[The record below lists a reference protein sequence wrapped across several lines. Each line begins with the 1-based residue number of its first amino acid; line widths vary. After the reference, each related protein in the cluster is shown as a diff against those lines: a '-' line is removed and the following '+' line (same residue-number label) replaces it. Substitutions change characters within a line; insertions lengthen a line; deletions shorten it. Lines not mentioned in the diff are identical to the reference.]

1 MAKSEL
7 DKHFNLVNASTYF
20 GNLNTGQ
27 FIDSTRHHLNEKN
40 QTFGNI
46 KKIQYNSNNYLGS
59 RESNYGQNK

>member
-27 FIDSTRHHLNEKN
+27 FIDPTRHHLNEKN
-40 QTFGNI
+40 QTFGMPLN
-46 KKIQYNSNNYLGS
+46 QVLYW
-59 RESNYGQNK
+59 RM

>member
-7 DKHFNLVNASTYF
+7 DKHFNLVNDSTYF

-27 FIDSTRHHLNEKN
+27 FIDPTRHHLNQKH

-46 KKIQYNSNNYLGS
+46 NKIQYNSTNYLQS
-59 RESNYGQNK
+59 PESDYGQNT

>member
-7 DKHFNLVNASTYF
+7 GTHFSLINDSTYF

-27 FIDSTRHHLNEKN
+27 FIDPTRHNLNEKN

-46 KKIQYNSNNYLGS
+46 KKVQYNSNDYLGS
-59 RESNYGQNK
+59 PESDYGQNK